1 MKQLAILR
9 NLSMLE
15 FPIDFK
21 LWIMIPVTDKN
32 DLEIIA
38 TVLSLP
44 ESLYAHSIPVVFN
57 LKYWMSA

>member
-1 MKQLAILR
+1 MKQ
-9 NLSMLE
+9 LE

-44 ESLYAHSIPVVFN
+44 ESQKFH
-57 LKYWMSA
+57 LKNFYFVTF

>member
-1 MKQLAILR
+1 MKQ
-9 NLSMLE
+9 LE